1 MLSVLYWLP
10 RLAWWG
16 FGLLAGKK
24 TFIIAAAHLAYAV
37 AGVFLG
43 LHDWNTFVQLV
54 LTGLG
59 LGTLRS
65 GMHRIGK

>member
-1 MLSVLYWLP
+1 
-10 RLAWWG
+10 
-16 FGLLAGKK
+16 
-24 TFIIAAAHLAYAV
+24 
-37 AGVFLG
+37 VFLG

>member
-1 MLSVLYWLP
+1 MLSMLL
-10 RLAWWG
+10 WG
-16 FGLLAGKK
+16 FGALAGYK
-24 TFIIAAAHLAYAV
+24 TFIIAIAHLVYAA
-37 AGVFLG
+37 AGLFLG
-43 LHDWNTFVQLV
+43 LHDWNVAAQLV